1 MSATRGDFDE
11 IWDKVGNTIS
21 KGFDSKSVDSEK
33 NLKTKIECYEGKVNI
48 YFHNDKIPKEGS
60 HYIFLS
66 VVLIDSNFKM
76 VKNYYF
82 QLFLEECKYI
92 VKEKEVTRHIT
103 RDLKISSGNSE
114 ESNEE

>member
-1 MSATRGDFDE
+1 
-11 IWDKVGNTIS
+11 
-21 KGFDSKSVDSEK
+21 
-33 NLKTKIECYEGKVNI
+33 
-48 YFHNDKIPKEGS
+48 
-60 HYIFLS
+60 
-66 VVLIDSNFKM
+66 M